1 MRSKIF
7 VLGLS
12 VFFLLVCFNS
22 ASAAALTS
30 VTVAPATNNADNLMG
45 QTDATWR
52 FTIDNVTALATSTDA
67 VEITFPTVSG
77 NWNFS
82 GMTASS
88 TALGGDLLMFSTTS
102 PDVLP
107 VVQGDTIVIM
117 ASTTQTS
124 ADNNFIIDI
133 KGVTN
138 PVGEMSLLGSKTW
151 SVRTCTLTTPGDT
164 SSGCASDIDSAV
176 TAAATLA
183 RRGDRIDDWSFT
195 AGNYTAGG
203 TGEYTIVFTASTTLS
218 AGEKIWVN
226 FPLGFV
232 LTNATTSNQTI
243 AGSATIDSTVVV
255 ANDSNGLHAVISTTS
270 TAAIA
275 AGETVTFKIGNIV
288 NPVIGSY
295 QGLRVFT
302 TTANDGL
309 VDGSM
314 YGDFGSDTG
323 FGNRPPPVDSIQIGG
338 TNTIIGRAKVRQTDG
353 TLRNLTAGEIAQV
366 RVGMGCPDKMF
377 FVGTKRL
384 DSTGAFSYDHL
395 LNATYMMGIMPDD
408 TSDTT
413 FFATYLQPNMLM
425 MNVTGNETAST
436 SPIFELQDGAI
447 EGTITGGPTGG
458 SITNVM
464 VRAYTDTI
472 QSFSPMFTDAT

>member
-1 MRSKIF
+1 MKSKIF
-7 VLGLS
+7 VFGLA
-12 VFFLLVCFNS
+12 VFFLFVCFNN
-22 ASAAALTS
+22 AQAALTS
-30 VTVAPATNNADNLMG
+30 VTVVPATANVDNLMN
-45 QTDATWR
+45 QSNATWR
-52 FTIDNVTALATSTDA
+52 FTITNAILLATSTDA
-67 VEITFPTVSG
+67 VEITFPEIP
-77 NWNFS
+77 NQLWDFS
-82 GMTASS
+82 SMTAS
-88 TALGGDLLMFSTTS
+88 TTWN
-102 PDVLP
+102 PDVDWLDFATSTRAIS
-107 VVQGDTIVIM
+107 GNRTIVIM
-117 ASTTQTS
+117 ASSTQTS
-124 ADNNFIIDI
+124 VDNSFIIDI
-133 KGVTN
+133 KGVNN
-138 PVGEMSLLGSKTW
+138 PIGSMTMLMSYNW
-151 SVRTCTLTTPGDT
+151 SVKTCALLMTGDP
-164 SSGCASDIDSAV
+164 SSGCASDIDSAL
-176 TAAATLA
+176 TAAASLA

-195 AGNYTAGG
+195 ASNYAAGG
-203 TGEYTIVFTASTTLS
+203 TGEYTIAFTASTTLNI
-218 AGEKIWVN
+218 GEKIWVN
-226 FPLGFV
+226 FPTGFV

-255 ANDSNGLHAVISTTS
+255 ANDSNGLHAVVATTS

-275 AGETVTFKIGNIV
+275 AGETVTLKIGNIV

-302 TTANDGL
+302 TTANGGL
-309 VDGSM
+309 VDGSFF
-314 YGDFGSDTG
+314 GDFGTDAG

-384 DSTGAFSYDHL
+384 DDTGAFSYDHL
-395 LNATYMMGIMPDD
+395 LNATYILGIMPDD

-413 FFATYLQPNMLM
+413 FFATYLQPSMIK
-425 MNVTGNETAST
+425 MNVTGNETASS